1 MVDCGLGERSLMSFK
16 WKEHDQLYLI
26 KDHFIQWIQIN
37 QLEIQRKTDGGSDQ
51 EMTVLRERSS

>member
-16 WKEHDQLYLI
+16 WKRHGQLYLI

-37 QLEIQRKTDGGSDQ
+37 QLEIQGTTDGGSDQ
-51 EMTVLRERSS
+51 ETTVLRERSS